1 MLRILHVAD
10 RYSGGV
16 GRAIDRMT
24 ELVPE
29 AEHHLLSSGVGR
41 TQGHGVYASTAG
53 LPDGFVARVR
63 AVHQIV
69 DEIAPDVVHAH
80 SGPAG
85 MYTRVRRL
93 PVPVVYQPHCYYFE
107 RPRLPGPVRHGARAL
122 ERALAANGSVVAV
135 VSPREERVA
144 RSLGMR
150 NIVRVPNVPSSAAV
164 REAATRSGVVATNP
178 RTVTMAGRIV
188 AQKDPQFFAEAARLA
203 RRFDLDLHFRWLG
216 DGEETLVRTLT
227 DRGVEVTGRLT
238 VDDGVRRM
246 AASDVYL
253 HSAAYEGFPIS
264 VLDAARVGLPTVVRD
279 IPAFEGTRL
288 TVVES
293 PAEAAFAAHAAVED
307 PEQRLHM
314 VESGDWL
321 VGAMDESAL
330 HDGVLEA
337 YATAIG
343 GARVA

>member
-1 MLRILHVAD
+1 LRVLHVTD
-10 RYSGGV
+10 RYSDGV

-29 AEHHLLSSGVGR
+29 AEHHLLSTGVGS
-41 TQGHGVYASTAG
+41 TQGHGVYRSTAG
-53 LPDGFVARVR
+53 LADGFVARVR
-63 AVHQIV
+63 AVRKVV
-69 DEIAPDVVHAH
+69 DEMVPDVVHAH
-80 SGPAG
+80 SGWAG

-93 PVPVVYQPHCYYFE
+93 PVPVVYQPHCYFFE
-107 RPRLPGPVRHGARAL
+107 RPDLPGPVRRGMRVL

-135 VSPREERVA
+135 VSPREERLA
-144 RSLGMR
+144 RSMGVR
-150 NIVRVPNVPSSAAV
+150 NVVRIPNAPSSVAV
-164 REAATRSGVVATNP
+164 REAGARSGVVATNP
-178 RTVTMAGRIV
+178 RTVTMVGRV
-188 AQKDPQFFAEAARLA
+188 MAQKDPRFFAETARLA

-216 DGEETLVRTLT
+216 DGEEDLVRTLT

-238 VDDGVRRM
+238 TDDVMRQM

-253 HSAAYEGFPIS
+253 HSASYEGFPIS
-264 VLDAARVGLPTVVRD
+264 VLDAARVGLPTIVRE

-288 TVVES
+288 TAVES

-314 VESGDWL
+314 IESGDWL
-321 VGAMDESAL
+321 IGAMDESAL
-330 HDGVLEA
+330 HDGVIEA
-337 YATAIG
+337 YATATG